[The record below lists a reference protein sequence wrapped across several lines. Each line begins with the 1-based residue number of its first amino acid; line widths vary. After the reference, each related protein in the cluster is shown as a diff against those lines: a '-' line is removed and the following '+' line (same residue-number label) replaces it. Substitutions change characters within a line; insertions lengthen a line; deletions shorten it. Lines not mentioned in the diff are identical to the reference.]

1 MAVTVGVAV
10 AVAVGVGVAV
20 AVGLGVGVGGHVTS
34 VIFTHPILL
43 TIFIFKGS
51 TPGKKSSLLMFIVGG
66 MSVTPDT

>member
-10 AVAVGVGVAV
+10 AVTVGVGVAV
-20 AVGLGVGVGGHVTS
+20 GVGVGGHVTS